1 VTATQRQR
9 ASRRFLSDAEFLDW
23 RTAMSVMV
31 IVKFPGAHV
40 DKFKAVFDRHT
51 ELMSAISADGRSK
64 GAIHHQ
70 FVEDENGDA
79 MVVDEWGS
87 LAEFDAFFSAQED
100 IKKIVAEFGLTGQP
114 TVVSYQI
121 LDTAD
126 RF

>member
-1 VTATQRQR
+1 
-9 ASRRFLSDAEFLDW
+9 
-23 RTAMSVMV
+23 MSVIV
-31 IVKFPGAHV
+31 IVRFPGARV
-40 DKFKAVFDRHT
+40 DKFREVYDRHT
-51 ELMSAISADGRSK
+51 EMMKAISAEGRSK